1 MKTVAKPPC
10 TSESLTDRPA
20 NSNASLAAT
29 GGETLEGLLG
39 EIRSCTH
46 CREHLPRGPRPVL
59 QASPGA
65 RLVVAAQAPGLKV
78 HKTGLPFNDP
88 SGDRLRDWMG
98 IDRETFYDAR
108 RVNIIP
114 MGFCYPGR
122 NPRGGD
128 NPPRPECARLWHAR
142 VFAALPQQA
151 LILVIGQYA
160 QAWHLGTRRRRTL
173 TETVR
178 HWRDYLPSYLPLP
191 HPSPRNTYWLQRRPW
206 FEAEVIPELR
216 RRVAASLEERMS

>member
-1 MKTVAKPPC
+1 MTVPTTPYA
-10 TSESLTDRPA
+10 SRSLADQAA
-20 NSNASLAAT
+20 NSNAPPVEQGESSLDQ
-29 GGETLEGLLG
+29 LLSAV
-39 EIRSCTH
+39 RDCAH
-46 CREHLPRGPRPVL
+46 CAEHLPRGPRPVL
-59 QASPGA
+59 QASDKA
-65 RLVVAAQAPGLKV
+65 RLVVAAQAPGTRV
-78 HKTGLPFNDP
+78 HETGLPFNDP

-108 RVNIIP
+108 WINIIP

-142 VFAALPQQA
+142 LFAALPPQD

-160 QAWHLGTRRRRTL
+160 QAFHLGRRRQKTL
-173 TETVR
+173 TNTVR
-178 HWRDYLPSYLPLP
+178 HWRAYLPSYLPLP
-191 HPSPRNTYWLQRRPW
+191 HPSPRNTYWLQQNPW

-216 RRVAASLEERMS
+216 RRVAAILAADGQR